1 MEMKAAYKAT
11 SVAGTIFRVAPLLAI
26 VLISALVAHRPPG
39 LDKDYYGYL
48 DYYGRV
54 LAGETGFVEP
64 GFIVVTRLLDR
75 LGGEYIDLLGMFCF
89 FGLWAKHVAIRRLTA
104 SSMGRMVAFWAVYA
118 CVFFPLWELTQIRA
132 GLAMGI
138 VALALTSKSR
148 LSSCILFLIAG
159 MFHYSALVVFVFW
172 GVAALLGSTALIW
185 SALICVVVYLFQS
198 RMPYFDVYSAK
209 DYVESFNPFSLKSA
223 FIFVMSACIGL
234 FSWPRL
240 ARVIA
245 FISISMLL
253 LYWSMPGM
261 PSAAIRIADI
271 ALYLVVLALVA
282 GRNRTIDWGAWRFAM
297 PLICAYFV
305 YLNFFAPDA
314 IIGVSAYL

>member
-1 MEMKAAYKAT
+1 MEMKATHKT
-11 SVAGTIFRVAPLLAI
+11 ISIAGTIFRVIPLLVI

-64 GFIVVTRLLDR
+64 GFVAIARALNW
-75 LGGEYIDLLGMFCF
+75 LGGEYIDLLGIFCF
-89 FGLWAKHVAIRRLTA
+89 CGLWAKHVAIRKFTTSSVGRLA
-104 SSMGRMVAFWAVYA
+104 AFWVVYA

-138 VALALTSKSR
+138 VALALTSRSR
-148 LSSCILFLIAG
+148 FSSCALFLVAG

-172 GVAALLGSTALIW
+172 GAATWFGSTAFIW
-185 SALICVVVYLFQS
+185 SALVCAVVYLFQS

-209 DYVESFNPFSLKSA
+209 DYAESFNPFSLKSA
-223 FIFVMSACIGL
+223 FIFVMSTCIGL
-234 FSWPRL
+234 FSWPRFT
-240 ARVIA
+240 RVIA
-245 FISISMLL
+245 FIAISMLL

-282 GRNRTIDWGAWRFAM
+282 SRNWTIDWGTWRFVM
-297 PLICAYFV
+297 PLMCAYFV
-305 YLNFFAPDA
+305 YLNFFSPEA
-314 IIGVSAYL
+314 IIDVSAL

>member
-1 MEMKAAYKAT
+1 MKAAYKTT
-11 SVAGTIFRVAPLLAI
+11 SAAGTILRAAPLFALI
-26 VLISALVAHRPPG
+26 LISVLVAHRPPG

-75 LGGEYIDLLGMFCF
+75 LGGEYVDLLGIFCF
-89 FGLWAKHVAIRRLTA
+89 LGLWAKHVAIRRLTA

-138 VALALTSKSR
+138 VALALASKSR
-148 LSSCILFLIAG
+148 LSSYILFLVAG
-159 MFHYSALVVFVFW
+159 MFHYSALVVLVFW
-172 GVAALLGSTALIW
+172 GMATLFGATALIW
-185 SALICVVVYLFQS
+185 SALTCVVVYLFQS

-209 DYVESFNPFSLKSA
+209 DYVENFNPFSLKSA
-223 FIFVMSACIGL
+223 FIFIMSTCVGL

-240 ARVIA
+240 ARTIS
-245 FISISMLL
+245 FISFSMLL
-253 LYWSMPGM
+253 LYWSMSGM

-271 ALYLVVLALVA
+271 ALYVVIISLIVS
-282 GRNRTIDWGAWRFAM
+282 RNRKIGLMAWWVVV
-297 PLICAYFV
+297 PSICVYFL
-305 YLNFFAPDA
+305 YLNLFSVDA
-314 IIGVSAYL
+314 IIRIGSN

>member
-1 MEMKAAYKAT
+1 MEMKAAYKAK
-11 SVAGTIFRVAPLLAI
+11 SAAGTILRAAPLLALI
-26 VLISALVAHRPPG
+26 LISALVAHRPPS

-64 GFIVVTRLLDR
+64 GFIVVTWLLDR
-75 LGGEYIDLLGMFCF
+75 LGGEYIHLLGMFCF

-104 SSMGRMVAFWAVYA
+104 SSPGRMVAFWAVYT

-138 VALALTSKSR
+138 VALALTSKSK

-172 GVAALLGSTALIW
+172 GMATLFGSTALIW
-185 SALICVVVYLFQS
+185 SALTCMVVYLFQS
-198 RMPYFDVYSAK
+198 KMPYFDVYSAK
-209 DYVESFNPFSLKSA
+209 DYAESFNPFSFKSA
-223 FIFVMSACIGL
+223 FIFIVSACIGL
-234 FSWPRL
+234 FSWPRF
-240 ARVIA
+240 ARMIA

-271 ALYLVVLALVA
+271 ALYLVILALVA
-282 GRNRTIDWGAWRFAM
+282 SRNRTVDRPVWRFAM

-314 IIGVSAYL
+314 IIAVGAYQ

>member
-1 MEMKAAYKAT
+1 MKAADKMV
-11 SVAGTIFRVAPLLAI
+11 SFAGTIFRVVPLLVI
-26 VLISALVAHRPPG
+26 VLISVLVAHRPPG

-48 DYYGRV
+48 DYYART

-64 GFIVVTRLLDR
+64 GFIVIARVSDW
-75 LGGEYIDLLGMFCF
+75 LGGEYIDLLGVFCF
-89 FGLWAKHVAIRRLTA
+89 FGLWAKHVAIRRLTS
-104 SSMGRMVAFWAVYA
+104 SSMGRLAAFWVIYA

-138 VALALTSKSR
+138 VALALTSESKL
-148 LSSCILFLIAG
+148 LSCVLFLIAG

-172 GVAALLGSTALIW
+172 GVAALFGSTALIW
-185 SALICVVVYLFQS
+185 SVLICALVYLFQS

-209 DYVESFNPFSLKSA
+209 DYAESFNPFSLKSA
-223 FIFVMSACIGL
+223 FIFAMSVCVGL
-234 FSWPRL
+234 FSWPRF

-271 ALYLVVLALVA
+271 ALYLVVFALVVS
-282 GRNRTIDWGAWRFAM
+282 RNRTIDWWAWRFFM
-297 PLICAYFV
+297 PLMCVYFV
-305 YLNFFAPDA
+305 YLNLFSPDA
-314 IIGVSAYL
+314 IIDMSAFL